1 MQFIDARDL
10 AKWIVGQAERR
21 TTGVFNATGP
31 VPQPTLEEVLETC
44 RRTANPGARLHWVE
58 AEFLLER
65 EVVEFQ
71 DLPLWVVHSEWSGLM
86 GVDVSKAVGAGLRF
100 RPLVETVRDTL
111 RWLQENPGWRPSR
124 KQGVQI
130 PPPGLSI
137 EREAFLLEEWKS
149 GTGIRR

>member
-31 VPQPTLEEVLETC
+31 VPQPTLYEVLEIC
-44 RRTANPGARLHWVE
+44 RQTANPEARLQWVE
-58 AEFLLER
+58 ADFLLAR
-65 EVVEFQ
+65 DVSEFQ
-71 DLPLWVVHSEWSGLM
+71 DLPLWVVDAEWSGFM
-86 GVDVSKAVGAGLRF
+86 SVDVSKAVGAGLRF

-111 RWLQENPGWRPSR
+111 RWLQENPGWKPSR

-130 PPPGLSI
+130 PPPGLST
-137 EREAFLLEEWKS
+137 EREAALLAEWKARS
-149 GTGIRR
+149 Q